1 MKARLNYAQTAA
13 GVYLAR
19 MLVLREHERAALAW
33 TEAVTLTI
41 NDHVDL

>member
-1 MKARLNYAQTAA
+1 MKARLNYAKTAA
-13 GVYLAR
+13 SVYLAR
-19 MLVLREHERAALAW
+19 MLVLRERAALAW